1 MKCYNMDMRRR
12 IEREEGFMDGE
23 VVESW
28 SKKKIGIALLI
39 MLALGIGG
47 VFLLGEA
54 KNKVV
59 QVLGVASGPRIID
72 KSSLPSQTIKLPTK
86 EDAEKLL
93 DQARQEL
100 NNLTSEN
107 VSASQAGGLQKVIAD
122 LQNIKSGSESA
133 VSVFCDLV
141 CKK

>member
-1 MKCYNMDMRRR
+1 MDMRRR

-23 VVESW
+23 VVEAW
-28 SKKKIGIALLI
+28 SKKKIGVALLI

-47 VFLLGEA
+47 FFLLGKA
-54 KNKVV
+54 KDKMV
-59 QVLGVASGPRIID
+59 QVLGVASEPRITD
-72 KSSLPSQTIKLPTK
+72 NSSLLPQTIKLPTK
-86 EDAEKLL
+86 EDAGALL
-93 DQARQEL
+93 EQAKQEL

-122 LQNIKSGSESA
+122 LQSIKSGSESA
-133 VSVFCDLV
+133 VGVFCDLI